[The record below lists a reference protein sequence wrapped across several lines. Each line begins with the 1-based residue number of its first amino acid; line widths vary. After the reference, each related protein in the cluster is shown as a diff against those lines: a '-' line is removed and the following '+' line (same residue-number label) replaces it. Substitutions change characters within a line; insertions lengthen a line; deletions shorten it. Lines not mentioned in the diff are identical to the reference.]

1 MKPLHAPEVLSLSTL
16 EPWALEPEATTRES
30 MCYKERSHKIQQRF
44 HVQDWTQPICLSC
57 LAKRFIMN
65 KKQGKCWLHPLYPHW
80 PPGGSRDRKTIHWG
94 QQSVIFCATVLTGSL
109 MENGGQGGF
118 CCLSAQDSAAM
129 AAFPTSGGGISGP
142 RRKPGVWAKTDTGPL
157 KHSVNSNPAEWTQT
171 AANETHNRHF

>member
-57 LAKRFIMN
+57 LAERFIMN

-80 PPGGSRDRKTIHWG
+80 SPGGSRDRKTIHWG
-94 QQSVIFCATVLTGSL
+94 QQSVILCATVLTGSL
-109 MENGGQGGF
+109 MEKRRTGRFLLAWVPRILQPWLHFPLLVEASLDLGENQGSGQ
-118 CCLSAQDSAAM
+118 
-129 AAFPTSGGGISGP
+129 
-142 RRKPGVWAKTDTGPL
+142 RK
-157 KHSVNSNPAEWTQT
+157 TQGL
-171 AANETHNRHF
+171 